1 MGPENDDSIDSN
13 TSKLARICAQI
24 KQRIRLDKCVH
35 PEKSLIFVLSLDGAQ
50 WVEYC
55 TDCDKVTDRESN
67 YS

>member
-1 MGPENDDSIDSN
+1 MLQEIDRGEPSI
-13 TSKLARICAQI
+13 ARKCAQI
-24 KQRIRLDKCVH
+24 KHRLRLANCVH
-35 PEKSLIFVLSLDGAQ
+35 PEGSLIFMLAIDGAQ

>member
-1 MGPENDDSIDSN
+1 MGPENDDSIDIN
-13 TSKLARICAQI
+13 TSQLARKCAQI
-24 KQRIRLDKCVH
+24 KHRLRLANCVH
-35 PEKSLIFVLSLDGAQ
+35 PEGSLIFMFNIDGTQ